1 VVSLLDVNV
10 LIALFDPTHV
20 HHDAT
25 HTWFG
30 ENAAHGWATC
40 ALTENAVVRILSN
53 PSYPGR
59 RTTLRDA
66 ASHLRQFCESARHTF
81 WASSVSLLDTT
92 RFRLNHVQGHQ
103 QITDVYL
110 LCLAVH
116 EGGRLAT
123 LDGAIA
129 LRSVAGAAASNLVVV
144 GA

>member
-20 HHDAT
+20 HHEAA
-25 HTWFG
+25 HAWFG
-30 ENAAHGWATC
+30 ENAARGWATC
-40 ALTENAVVRILSN
+40 ALTENAVLRIFTN

-66 ASHLRQFCESARHTF
+66 TSRLRQFCTSAQHAF
-81 WASSVSLLDTT
+81 WASSVSLLDAT
-92 RFRLNHVQGHQ
+92 RFRRNHVQGQQ

-110 LCLAVH
+110 LGLAVDA
-116 EGGRLAT
+116 GGRLAT
-123 LDGAIA
+123 FDGAIP
-129 LRSVAGAAASNLVVV
+129 LRSVAGASASSLTVV